1 MLRSSRRS
9 SVSGFFFLLDAPEE
23 EACREPSAVSKD
35 FRFFREWLKLV
46 AVDIEGRGMYLMS

>member
-23 EACREPSAVSKD
+23 EACGEPSAVSKD
-35 FRFFREWLKLV
+35 FLLREWLKLA
-46 AVDIEGRGMYLMS
+46 AVDMEDRGMMKMS

>member
-23 EACREPSAVSKD
+23 EPCSEPSAVSKD
-35 FRFFREWLKLV
+35 FLFREWLKLA
-46 AVDIEGRGMYLMS
+46 AVDMQDRVM

>member
-46 AVDIEGRGMYLMS
+46 AVDMEERVM